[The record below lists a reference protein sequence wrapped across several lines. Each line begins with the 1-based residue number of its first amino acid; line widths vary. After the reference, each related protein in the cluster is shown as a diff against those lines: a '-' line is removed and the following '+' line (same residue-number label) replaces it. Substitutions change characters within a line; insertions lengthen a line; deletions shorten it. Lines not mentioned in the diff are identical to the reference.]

1 MDKKIITFIPLILLI
16 SSCQVTKVNLTYG
29 FIHESDERD
38 VVFSHEIKDYQT
50 FKNMNE
56 KKESYL
62 MYIYND
68 KNCMCYLE
76 LKSISK
82 DTVIENNLLVYTMDV
97 EIIENK
103 NTFGYKTSGHS
114 YPSICIFE
122 EGKIKYQ
129 LDYNDIEYFEN
140 SSKYEEYIFER
151 IVPST
156 NY

>member
-1 MDKKIITFIPLILLI
+1 
-16 SSCQVTKVNLTYG
+16 
-29 FIHESDERD
+29 
-38 VVFSHEIKDYQT
+38 
-50 FKNMNE
+50 
-56 KKESYL
+56 
-62 MYIYND
+62 
-68 KNCMCYLE
+68 MCYLE

-82 DTVIENNLLVYTMDV
+82 DTVIENNLLIYTMDV
-97 EIIENK
+97 KIIENK
-103 NTFGYKTSGHS
+103 NTFGYKTSSHS